1 MSYIKI
7 EFGPLKVD
15 EKGNQISDSNKRGF
29 KFNQLALE
37 IIRSKSNPAS
47 DIQNV
52 YALFYGGLRGNS
64 FVKEE
69 EPDYSFEQVTDWVD
83 ELYLRPEAGEVI
95 KSVSDVFTSTQMYQ
109 ALIKEPEAE
118 KKSSRKKKSS

>member
-1 MSYIKI
+1 MSYIKV
-7 EFGPLKVD
+7 ELGGKEYGL
-15 EKGNQISDSNKRGF
+15 

-37 IIRSKSNPAS
+37 IIRSKSNPQS

-69 EPDYSFEQVTDWVD
+69 EPDYTFENVCDWVD
-83 ELYLRPEAGEVI
+83 DLYLKPEAGEII
-95 KSVSDVFTSTQMYQ
+95 KKVSDVFTSTQMYQ
-109 ALIKEPEAE
+109 SIIASTEQPSSNGQKKRKIKT
-118 KKSSRKKKSS
+118 

>member
-1 MSYIKI
+1 MSYYQIKD
-7 EFGPLKVD
+7 FGGRD
-15 EKGNQISDSNKRGF
+15 RGL

-37 IIRSKSNPAS
+37 IIRTKSNPLS

-69 EPDYSFEQVTDWVD
+69 EPDYTFENICDWVD
-83 ELYLRPEAGEVI
+83 ELYLKPEAGEII
-95 KSVSDVFTSTQMYQ
+95 KNVSDVFTGTQMYQ
-109 ALIKEPEAE
+109 SIIASTEKPSENGQKKRRL
-118 KKSSRKKKSS
+118 KKSA

>member
-1 MSYIKI
+1 MSYIKV
-7 EFGPLKVD
+7 ELGGK
-15 EKGNQISDSNKRGF
+15 ERGL

-37 IIRSKSNPAS
+37 IIRTKNNPKS

-69 EPDYSFEQVTDWVD
+69 EPDYSFEDVCDWVD
-83 ELYLRPEAGEVI
+83 ELYIKPEAGEII
-95 KSVSDVFTSTQMYQ
+95 KSVSDVFTGTQMYQ
-109 ALIKEPEAE
+109 SLIASVEDKKPE
-118 KKSSRKKKSS
+118 KKRQLRKVS

>member
-7 EFGPLKVD
+7 ELGGK
-15 EKGNQISDSNKRGF
+15 ERGL

-37 IIRSKSNPAS
+37 IIRSKSNPLS

-69 EPDYSFEQVTDWVD
+69 EPDYTFENVCDWVD
-83 ELYLRPEAGEVI
+83 EIYVKPDAADII
-95 KSVSDVFTSTQMYQ
+95 KKVSEVFTSTQMYQ
-109 ALIKEPEAE
+109 SIIKDAKEE
-118 KKSSRKKKSS
+118 KKRPPKKPE

>member
-7 EFGPLKVD
+7 ELGGK
-15 EKGNQISDSNKRGF
+15 ERGL

-37 IIRSKSNPAS
+37 IIRSKSNPLS

-69 EPDYSFEQVTDWVD
+69 EPDYTFEQVCDWVD
-83 ELYLRPEAGEVI
+83 EIYI
-95 KSVSDVFTSTQMYQ
+95 KPDAAEIINKVSGVFTSTQMYQ
-109 ALIKEPEAE
+109 NLIAE
-118 KKSSRKKKSS
+118 ENGKAKTEKPKKKKISV

>member
-7 EFGPLKVD
+7 ELGGK
-15 EKGNQISDSNKRGF
+15 ERGL

-37 IIRSKSNPAS
+37 ILRSKSNATS

-52 YALFYGGLRGNS
+52 YALIYGGLRGNS

-69 EPDYSFEQVTDWVD
+69 EPDYTFEQVCDWID
-83 ELYLRPEAGEVI
+83 EIYIRPDAAELI
-95 KSVSDVFTSTQMYQ
+95 KKISDVFTSTQMYQ
-109 ALIKEPEAE
+109 SIIAANPGDEPKEPE
-118 KKSSRKKKSS
+118 KPPKKKK